1 MIALPHPI
9 SSGPLF
15 VFAGG
20 GTGGHIYPAIAVARA
35 IRDQVDDARFLFLG
49 TQRPID
55 RRIIETI
62 ECEFIPQALT
72 GLSLVPWRMLR
83 AYFDFRRASSSCME
97 RFVSDRPVMVV
108 GTGGMAAAP
117 AVREAFRAGIPTALF
132 NPDAIPGK
140 ANRHLA
146 SKTKCVFAQFEQ
158 TVSHFPHDV
167 EVVVSGC
174 PVRPEFHAARRDEGI
189 ISFGLD
195 PGLKTLLITGA
206 SLGARTV
213 NQAVVANAEYLS
225 SCQDWQ
231 VLHLTGQTDFDM
243 VKAAYEKIA
252 AKRVHVVAYTE
263 DMAWAMA
270 AADLIVSRAG
280 ASTLAEIIAMG
291 RPSILMPYPFHR
303 DQHQV
308 ANARCLAD
316 VGAAELVID
325 AIEPRV
331 NAVTLRA
338 ALHEAMND
346 AGHRRHM
353 AVRAQRMGAARCHAA
368 TQIARKLLNIA
379 GVSVPNSDN
388 VDLPLESL
396 KASCQVTR

>member
-1 MIALPHPI
+1 MIAQSHPI
-9 SSGPLF
+9 SNGPLF

-20 GTGGHIYPAIAVARA
+20 GTGGHIYPSIAVARA
-35 IRDQVDDARFLFLG
+35 IRDEVLDARFLFLG
-49 TQRPID
+49 TKRPID
-55 RRIIETI
+55 RRITDTI
-62 ECEFIPQALT
+62 DCEFVPQALSR
-72 GLSLVPWRMLR
+72 LSLAPWRMVK
-83 AYFDFRRASSSCME
+83 AYLDFRRASTSCFE
-97 RFVSDRPVMVV
+97 RFVSDRPVVVV

-140 ANRHLA
+140 ANRHLT

-158 TVSHFPHDV
+158 TVDHFPHEV

-174 PVRPEFHAARRDEGI
+174 PVRPEFHTANRDEGM

-195 PGLKTLLITGA
+195 PSLKTLLITGA

-213 NQAVVANAEYLS
+213 NQAVVANAAFLAGCE
-225 SCQDWQ
+225 DWQ
-231 VLHLTGQTDFDM
+231 VLHLTGQSDFDM
-243 VKAAYEKIA
+243 VKAAYKETA
-252 AKRVHVVAYTE
+252 AKRVQVVAYTE

-316 VGAAELVID
+316 VGAAELVVD
-325 AIEPRV
+325 AIDTTI
-331 NAVTLRA
+331 NAATLHA
-338 ALHEAMND
+338 ALHEAMHD
-346 AGHRRHM
+346 DDRRRHM
-353 AVRAQRMGAARCHAA
+353 AAKAQRMGAARRNAA
-368 TQIARKLLNIA
+368 TRIAERLLQVA
-379 GVSVPNSDN
+379 GLQVRSSRTSN
-388 VDLPLESL
+388 LPLESL
-396 KASCQVTR
+396 KAS

>member
-1 MIALPHPI
+1 MIAQSHPI
-9 SSGPLF
+9 ANGPLF

-20 GTGGHIYPAIAVARA
+20 GTGGHLYPAIAVARA
-35 IRDQVDDARFLFLG
+35 IRDQVEDARFLFLG

-62 ECEFIPQALT
+62 DCEFVPQPLT
-72 GLSLVPWRMLR
+72 GLSLTPWRMVK
-83 AYFDFRRASSSCME
+83 AYLDFRRASTSCYE
-97 RFVSDRPVMVV
+97 RFVADRPVMVV

-140 ANRHLA
+140 ANRHLT
-146 SKTKCVFAQFEQ
+146 SKTKHVFAQFEQ
-158 TVSHFPHDV
+158 TVSHFPHDI
-167 EVVVSGC
+167 EVTVAGC
-174 PVRPEFHAARRDEGI
+174 PVRAEFHAARRDEGI

-195 PGLKTLLITGA
+195 PALKTLLITGA

-213 NQAVVANAEYLS
+213 NQAVVANADYLS
-225 SCQDWQ
+225 GCDGWQ
-231 VLHLTGQTDFDM
+231 TLHLTGQSDFEM
-243 VKAAYEKIA
+243 VKAAYQKA
-252 AKRVHVVAYTE
+252 NAKRVHVVAYTE

-325 AIEPRV
+325 AIEPKI

-338 ALHEAMND
+338 ALHEAMHD
-346 AGHRRHM
+346 DDHRRHM
-353 AVRAQRMGAARCHAA
+353 AAKAQRLGAARRNAA
-368 TQIARKLLNIA
+368 AEITRKLLSIA
-379 GVSVPNSDN
+379 GIQADSHTRKN
-388 VDLPLESL
+388 LALESL
-396 KASCQVTR
+396 KAS